1 MIKIIKLGD
10 MIYKN
15 IELQEVDENGNKIWN
30 VPNDESELKTA
41 FKDTIDW
48 YTDRYINQMF
58 EQQQENLA
66 DIVSEQGVIEGRFY
80 IAGFSP
86 VQVKNRIFL
95 IITNQ
100 KTRDEVISEL
110 SIPAELEPQLDR
122 AIEIAKL
129 IYWKE
134 KIWEA
139 EAQLE
144 AQIDTMTLEELL
156 SLDVKSMC
164 ESAYEVIKL

>member
-1 MIKIIKLGD
+1 MIKLLKLGNL
-10 MIYKN
+10 IYEN
-15 IELQEVDENGNKIWN
+15 IEAKTIDENGNEIWN
-30 VPNDESELKTA
+30 VPNDEIQLKTA

-80 IAGFSP
+80 LAGFSP
-86 VQVKNRIFL
+86 EQVRNEIFL
-95 IITNQ
+95 IITGQ
-100 KTRDEVISEL
+100 KTRDEVIAGL
-110 SIPAELEPQLDR
+110 SIPAELESQLDR
-122 AIEIAKL
+122 AIEIARL

-139 EAQLE
+139 EANLE
-144 AQIDTMTLEELL
+144 AQIDLMTLEELL

-164 ESAYEVIKL
+164 ETAYQGVQL

>member
-1 MIKIIKLGD
+1 MIRLIKLGNF
-10 MIYKN
+10 IYEN
-15 IELQEVDENGNKIWN
+15 IEPKMIDENGNEIWN
-30 VPNDESELKTA
+30 VPNDELALKTA

-48 YTDRYINQMF
+48 YTDRYIKEKF

-80 IAGFSP
+80 LAGFSP
-86 VQVKNRIFL
+86 EQVRNEIFL
-95 IITNQ
+95 IITGQ
-100 KTRDEVISEL
+100 KTRDEVITGL

-139 EAQLE
+139 EANLE
-144 AQIDTMTLEELL
+144 AQVDTMTFDELL
-156 SLDVKSMC
+156 SLDVKAMC
-164 ESAYEVIKL
+164 ENAYEVIQL